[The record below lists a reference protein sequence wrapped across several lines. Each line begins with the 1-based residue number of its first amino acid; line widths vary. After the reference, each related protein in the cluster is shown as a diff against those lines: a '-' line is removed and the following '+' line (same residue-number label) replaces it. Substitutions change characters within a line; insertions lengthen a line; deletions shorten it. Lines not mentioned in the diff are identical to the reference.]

1 MHRVV
6 IPELLDTDAGTPREI
21 EDSLADLR
29 SFNRYLGGVR
39 TMTGL
44 VREVAAHQHLQS
56 VSCLDVGG
64 GNGELMG
71 LTAYSLAKS
80 GIQLQPVLL
89 DRAATH
95 MATPSGVKKPGTPNM
110 STPPSA
116 QNPRLL
122 GAPHMNG
129 RYPAVAG
136 EATNLP
142 LKNNSFDVVG
152 CCLFLHHLEPPQVVQ
167 FVNEALRVARHAV
180 LINDLVRHPVHLGL
194 AYAGRAIYRSRLTRH
209 DAVASVKRAYTVEEI
224 QSMLRQT
231 STAEITVRRFFLF
244 RMGVIAWK
252 RPSTT

>member
-1 MHRVV
+1 MHRIV
-6 IPELLDTDAGTPREI
+6 IPELLDTDAGTPHEI
-21 EDSLADLR
+21 EGSLADLR
-29 SFNRYLGGVR
+29 SFNRYLGGVS

-44 VREVAAHQHLQS
+44 VREVAACNHLQS

-95 MATPSGVKKPGTPNM
+95 MATPSGTKNPGTPN
-110 STPPSA
+110 T
-116 QNPRLL
+116 
-122 GAPHMNG
+122 NG

-142 LKNNSFDVVG
+142 LKDNSFDVVG
-152 CCLFLHHLEPPQVVQ
+152 CCLFLHHLEPSQVVL

-180 LINDLVRHPVHLGL
+180 LINDLIRHPLHLGL

-231 STAEITVRRFFLF
+231 GTAEITVRRFFLF

>member
-1 MHRVV
+1 MHRIV

-21 EDSLADLR
+21 ADSLADLR
-29 SFNRYLGGVR
+29 SFNRYLGGVS

-44 VREVAAHQHLQS
+44 VREVAAHKHLQS

-71 LTAYSLAKS
+71 LTAQSLAKS
-80 GIQLQPVLL
+80 GIQLQPFLL

-95 MATPSGVKKPGTPNM
+95 M

-116 QNPRLL
+116 KEPRLP

-142 LKNNSFDVVG
+142 LKDNSFDVVG
-152 CCLFLHHLEPPQVVQ
+152 CCLFLHHLEPSQVIQ
-167 FVNEALRVARHAV
+167 FVNEGFRVARHAV
-180 LINDLVRHPVHLGL
+180 LINDLIRHPLHLGL

-224 QSMLRQT
+224 HSMLRQT
-231 STAEITVRRFFLF
+231 GAEKITVRRFFLF